1 MPKICDICNKF
12 EPFFEPKTVKIQT
25 EMSYHSEQFFQT
37 FASHNLP
44 FHTLLLIP
52 NIKDQK
58 GDFRKFVIL
67 FFVLVGLP

>member
-12 EPFFEPKTVKIQT
+12 ELFFEPKTVKIQT
-25 EMSYHSEQFFQT
+25 EMVITGQFFQT

-58 GDFRKFVIL
+58 GDFRKFVIS